1 MAENS
6 SNTITPAILQM
17 LKTTSVLSVVKTAQ
31 LAWMEVEIA
40 LHVSQHMLL
49 TFQLQEFVNAI
60 PLQLLLR

>member
-31 LAWMEVEIA
+31 PAWMEVEIA
-40 LHVSQHMLL
+40 LHASQHMLL

-60 PLQLLLR
+60 PLQPLLR